1 MNVRKIASYVRFKHV
16 PSNVGSHSN
25 KYLLRISNLS
35 MKLQRNLTFLII
47 FTTFI
52 GKMILAEMGYKF
64 VCPSGFHSH
73 GSDKCLRQDF
83 ILFVGS

>member
-1 MNVRKIASYVRFKHV
+1 MWEKLPRMLDLSMSLQMLDLIQI
-16 PSNVGSHSN
+16 
-25 KYLLRISNLS
+25 LRISNLS
-35 MKLQRNLTFLII
+35 MKLQRNLTFFII

-52 GKMILAEMGYKF
+52 GKIIVAEMESKF

-83 ILFVGS
+83 ILFVGTGS